1 MTELKNRKLKEK
13 ESLEKDLDKIVKDF
27 LAMNDYQKSLAETA
41 ELREKIEQA
50 KVTIQFLD
58 IQVSLLTEAT
68 EMLTQKR
75 DDLSEEK
82 KLADGKNEELKTQLR
97 AQEEVANKRLQNKLN
112 REKSAEI
119 KELLANEEMIKAAN
133 EDIMN
138 KLRAEKETYDN
149 ILTDKMKLHET
160 LERLQEEFKLDTET
174 VKEQDA
180 LLAELKK
187 QIEIEQLDVDN
198 LEEKQTESKQVN
210 KVEEERHRRVQ
221 QEYTALTAK
230 MEFIE
235 DPEHYDYTSTP
246 EDIGKNLHLF
256 KDL

>member
-160 LERLQEEFKLDTET
+160 LERL
-174 VKEQDA
+174 
-180 LLAELKK
+180 
-187 QIEIEQLDVDN
+187 
-198 LEEKQTESKQVN
+198 
-210 KVEEERHRRVQ
+210 
-221 QEYTALTAK
+221 
-230 MEFIE
+230 
-235 DPEHYDYTSTP
+235 
-246 EDIGKNLHLF
+246 
-256 KDL
+256 

>member
-82 KLADGKNEELKTQLR
+82 KLADGKNEELKT
-97 AQEEVANKRLQNKLN
+97 
-112 REKSAEI
+112 
-119 KELLANEEMIKAAN
+119 
-133 EDIMN
+133 
-138 KLRAEKETYDN
+138 
-149 ILTDKMKLHET
+149 
-160 LERLQEEFKLDTET
+160 
-174 VKEQDA
+174 
-180 LLAELKK
+180 
-187 QIEIEQLDVDN
+187 
-198 LEEKQTESKQVN
+198 
-210 KVEEERHRRVQ
+210 
-221 QEYTALTAK
+221 
-230 MEFIE
+230 
-235 DPEHYDYTSTP
+235 
-246 EDIGKNLHLF
+246 
-256 KDL
+256 